1 MHLIHSLGLDRVP
14 LCRPVGLHREVV
26 EPGPGQGANMGG
38 QYGDQPPV

>member
-1 MHLIHSLGLDRVP
+1 MHLVHSLGLLG
-14 LCRPVGLHREVV
+14 LCWPVGLHREVV